1 MTLSLPNHSLRV
13 ETNRFGPF
21 TFQIGCEASQL
32 ETLFL
37 RVNDAQQRFSGL
49 PFAQVAHLLE
59 KEVVV
64 SSIFGTNTIEGG
76 TLSEEETAQALE
88 LNPAEVQETKQRRVL
103 NIKAAYDLSRLT
115 AKIDNWRLDTNYF
128 TEIHATLTDKIPDEY
143 NKPGLLRSNP
153 KELVTYVGN
162 SQHGGQYK
170 PPQNGQDIKAL
181 LDALAQF
188 NSELT
193 SQEIPTLIRAPLVH
207 YYYELIHPFWDGN
220 GRVGRIVEATILQA
234 DGFQYAPFA
243 QAGFYLKNIDKYF
256 TLFNVCRKASNKK
269 HAFPNTQ
276 FVYFFLEGMF
286 ESLNKLHDRVND
298 LVKFLVFENQVKRF
312 WDEKKI
318 NARQYAIVSEILKSG
333 KFIEFN
339 ELRRSAWYV
348 ALYLNLTDKTSR
360 RDLTKLKDL
369 NLIFQDDQNRLW
381 PFI

>member
-1 MTLSLPNHSLRV
+1 
-13 ETNRFGPF
+13 
-21 TFQIGCEASQL
+21 
-32 ETLFL
+32 
-37 RVNDAQQRFSGL
+37 L

-298 LVKFLVFENQVKRF
+298 LVKILVFENQVKRF